1 MGDRYYTQQ
10 REYLKRIGA
19 AKNTTQINK
28 QAHIDFLETILDL
41 DGELGGLSR
50 VSLYGLEKLRI
61 SIERRLLN
69 E

>member
-10 REYLKRIGA
+10 LAYFRKSKSTSTTA
-19 AKNTTQINK
+19 VNKNL
-28 QAHIDFLETILDL
+28 HIDFIENVLGLE
-41 DGELGGLSR
+41 GELDSLNR

-61 SIERRLLN
+61 CIERKLLN